1 MFKGSLL
8 KYVKLL
14 DTPFLVGYKEENG
27 EDTSEEKEEK
37 KALPE
42 EESTSKVE
50 FNPLAEKERLQEE
63 IRLLEDKL
71 RSLSI
76 ESQGLLDKAKKE
88 AEVVKKKAEEEAK
101 HLSQKLLEE
110 ARKEAEAIKEE
121 AYKKG
126 LKEGYD
132 KGFAQGYAEG
142 VKEGKAQYEE
152 LLTLLKGMIDEI
164 KSSKEKLLGEIEP
177 EVIAIIK
184 IVLRKLLLREIKLDE
199 ELVLRVVKSA
209 VKKLEERS
217 KIVLRVNPDDLPK
230 VVEKRE
236 ELFRSIEGLKELD
249 IVEDPRVGKGGC
261 IVEGG
266 VGVVDARIE
275 RQIEEV
281 EKFIDKI
288 LREGRGE
295 EVA

>member
-14 DTPFLVGYKEENG
+14 DTPFLVGSKEENG

-42 EESTSKVE
+42 EEPTSKVE

-76 ESQGLLDKAKKE
+76 ESQSLLDKAKKE

-101 HLSQKLLEE
+101 HLSQRLLEE

>member
-14 DTPFLVGYKEENG
+14 DTPFLVGAKEEDGKDIHN
-27 EDTSEEKEEK
+27 DKEEKESL
-37 KALPE
+37 AE
-42 EESTSKVE
+42 EEAVPRLEVNLLVE
-50 FNPLAEKERLQEE
+50 REKLQEE
-63 IRLLEDKL
+63 IRLLEERL
-71 RSLSI
+71 RSLSV
-76 ESQGLLDKAKKE
+76 EAQSLLDKAKGE
-88 AEVVKKKAEEEAK
+88 AEAVKKKAEEEARL
-101 HLSQKLLEE
+101 LSQKLIDD
-110 ARKEAEAIKEE
+110 AKKEAEAIKEE
-121 AYKKG
+121 AYKRG

-132 KGFAQGYAEG
+132 KGYAQGYAEG
-142 VKEGKAQYEE
+142 VKEGKAQYAE
-152 LLTLLKGMIDEI
+152 LLALLRGVIDEI
-164 KSSKEKLLGEIEP
+164 RDSKEKLLEEIEP
-177 EVIAIIK
+177 EVIEIIK
-184 IVLRKLLLREIKLDE
+184 IVLRKILLREVKLDE
-199 ELVLRVVKSA
+199 ELVLRVVKAA

-236 ELFRSIEGLKELD
+236 EFFKSIEGLKELD

-281 EKFIDKI
+281 ERFIDK
-288 LREGRGE
+288 LLKEGRGE
-295 EVA
+295 EIA